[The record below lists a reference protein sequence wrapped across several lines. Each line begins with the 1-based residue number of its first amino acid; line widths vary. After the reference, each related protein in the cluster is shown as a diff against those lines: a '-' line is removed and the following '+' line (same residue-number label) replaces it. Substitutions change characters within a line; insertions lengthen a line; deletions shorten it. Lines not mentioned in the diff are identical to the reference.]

1 MQLQTNNHITIQTA
15 LTIVTTSQL
24 AQILSSRRNRNTEVQ
39 TNQILLTNKQILQTR
54 TKQLRAIIVARN
66 RIISNDYH

>member
-24 AQILSSRRNRNTEVQ
+24 AQILSSRRNRNTEEQ

-54 TKQLRAIIVARN
+54 TKQHRAIIVARN
-66 RIISNDYH
+66 RIINND